1 MFLDR
6 LGEDCGIVVVVVVDQ
21 DRVCAGSF
29 EGIFEGGIRS
39 GDSDHDGLKAGFGT
53 QPRKFLDVEVVYSSV
68 RSRMH

>member
-39 GDSDHDGLKAGFGT
+39 GDEDHDGLKARLGT
-53 QPRKFLDVEVVYSSV
+53 QSREFLEVGAVALRP